1 MAQRKL
7 GNLSLNLNQL
17 FSSAGTHIGRTYL
30 LAALQQPE
38 RDVLE
43 ESCNIIVNIIS
54 LWATFLYFVV
64 WRPYPGTVDV
74 CVAVTV
80 AWVMIVKLT
89 PCVTVA
95 VSENF
100 CDYKDI
106 RSCFGT
112 KGSLK
117 KLKIFQWGFY

>member
-1 MAQRKL
+1 MAPKEGHSGDL
-7 GNLSLNLNQL
+7 IPQL
-17 FSSAGTHIGRTYL
+17 KSVTFKHMDKHIIRTYL

-43 ESCNIIVNIIS
+43 ESCNIVNII
-54 LWATFLYFVV
+54 LWATFLCFVV

-74 CVAVTV
+74 CVAVAV

-95 VSENF
+95 VSESF
-100 CDYKDI
+100 
-106 RSCFGT
+106 
-112 KGSLK
+112 L
-117 KLKIFQWGFY
+117 

>member
-1 MAQRKL
+1 MAQRKGQS
-7 GNLSLNLNQL
+7 GNLFLNLNQL
-17 FSSAGTHIGRTYL
+17 FPSAGTHIGLTYL

-43 ESCNIIVNIIS
+43 ESCNIIVNII

-64 WRPYPGTVDV
+64 WRPYPGTVNV

-95 VSENF
+95 VSESF
-100 CDYKDI
+100 CDD
-106 RSCFGT
+106 
-112 KGSLK
+112 
-117 KLKIFQWGFY
+117 